1 MKQIYF
7 AVIIL
12 LSCASAATAQQA
24 KSLKFNDKGKFKI
37 LQLADIH
44 YNPNYQTSINTML
57 GIDSM
62 LLMEKPDL
70 VVFTGDNVTGNPRDE
85 GYHEVL
91 DVIKKRNI
99 PFLCVFGNHD
109 DEKSLTSDQQILTRA
124 QLFEI
129 VQSYPQNMTTT
140 AKGIH
145 GYGNGY
151 ITINNRQGKPEHI
164 LYTFDSNAYSQLDGV
179 KGYDHIRA
187 DQVQWYRE
195 TSASLKTQ
203 YGDSLPLPAL
213 AFFHIPLPEYNQAAA
228 EETAPLRGS
237 RLEKA
242 CAPPINSGLFTAFRE
257 MGDVQATFV
266 GHDHD
271 CDYAVMWYGI
281 MLAYGRSSGNGT
293 TYGNLKP
300 NGCRIIELTEGDR
313 NFRTWHRLRD
323 GRVID
328 ELQYPDD
335 LIKKN

>member
-7 AVIIL
+7 ALIIL
-12 LSCASAATAQQA
+12 LSCANASMAQQA

-44 YNPNYQTSINTML
+44 YIPNNPRAANAL
-57 GIDSM
+57 VGIDSM
-62 LLMEKPDL
+62 LMMEKPDL
-70 VVFTGDNVTGNPRDE
+70 VVFTGDNVTGKPSPQ

-91 DVIKKRNI
+91 DVVAKRNI
-99 PFLCVFGNHD
+99 PFLAVFGNHD
-109 DEKSLTSDQQILTRA
+109 DEMSITRA
-124 QLFEI
+124 ELLEL
-129 VQSYPQNMTTT
+129 VQSYPQNLTTT
-140 AKGIH
+140 APGVH

-151 ITINNRQGKPEHI
+151 ITINNRQGKPERI
-164 LYTFDSNAYSQLDGV
+164 IYTFDSNAYSQLPAV
-179 KGYDHIRA
+179 HGYDHIRA

-195 TSASLKTQ
+195 TSARLKAQ
-203 YGDSLPLPAL
+203 YGDSLPLPAF
-213 AFFHIPLPEYNQAAA
+213 AYFHIPLPEYNQAAA

-242 CAPPINSGLFTAFRE
+242 CAPPINSGLFTSFLE

-281 MLAYGRSSGNGT
+281 MLAYGRSSGDGT

-300 NGCRIIELTEGDR
+300 HGCRVVELTEGDR
-313 NFRTWHRLRD
+313 KFRTWNRLRD
-323 GRVID
+323 GRIID
-328 ELQYPDD
+328 VLQYPDD
-335 LIKKN
+335 LTRKK

>member
-7 AVIIL
+7 ALIVL
-12 LSCASAATAQQA
+12 LSCANVSMAQQA

-44 YNPNYQTSINTML
+44 YIPNDIKAANAL
-57 GIDSM
+57 VGIDSM
-62 LLMEKPDL
+62 LMMEKPDL
-70 VVFTGDNVTGNPRDE
+70 VVFTGDNVTGKPSQQ

-91 DVIKKRNI
+91 DIVAKRNI
-99 PFLCVFGNHD
+99 PFLAVFGNHD
-109 DEKSLTSDQQILTRA
+109 DEMSITRA
-124 QLFEI
+124 ELLEL
-129 VQSYPQNMTTT
+129 VQSYPQNLTTT
-140 AKGIH
+140 APGVH

-151 ITINNRQGKPEHI
+151 ITINNRHGKPERI
-164 LYTFDSNAYSQLDGV
+164 IYTFDSNAYSQNPAVHGF
-179 KGYDHIRA
+179 DHIRA

-195 TSASLKTQ
+195 TSAHLKAQ
-203 YGDSLPLPAL
+203 YGDSLALPAL
-213 AFFHIPLPEYNQAAA
+213 AYFHIPLPEYNQAAA

-242 CAPPINSGLFTAFRE
+242 CAPPLNSGLFASFLE

-281 MLAYGRSSGNGT
+281 MLAYGRSSGDGT

-300 NGCRIIELTEGDR
+300 HGCRVVELTEGDR
-313 NFRTWHRLRD
+313 KFRTWNRLRD
-323 GRVID
+323 GRIID
-328 ELQYPDD
+328 VLQYPDD
-335 LIKKN
+335 LTRKK